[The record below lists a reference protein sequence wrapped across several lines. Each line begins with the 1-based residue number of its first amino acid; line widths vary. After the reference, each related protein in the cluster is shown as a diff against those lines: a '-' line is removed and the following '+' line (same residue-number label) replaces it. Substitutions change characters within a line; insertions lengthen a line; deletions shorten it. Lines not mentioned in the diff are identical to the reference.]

1 MQECVKKK
9 YARTCTIIYYLMRYT
24 IRKPEEGNGRRRFS
38 PGIRLKL
45 IGFLLPLVFLLVV
58 SVAVVVMQITES
70 AIRRD
75 LLQRGVAIS
84 RVVAYSAGYSL
95 LSGDRLALDSLTAET
110 RHSASDIEFVA
121 IRDTG
126 GVILAHSRI
135 DERGKEYT
143 TPDRSTSLGTFLE
156 TEADEVSR
164 GGRNQIEFTTPILF
178 AGKRVGTAS
187 VGLSKESLLSAQ
199 RSIERSIIIAASV
212 LLGISLLGT
221 LAIASLIT
229 TPVKKLSSG
238 VNELASG
245 ETFHPIRV
253 RSGDEL
259 GELTRNFNRMAETIL
274 TQQNRLS
281 KYAKELE
288 EAYVGMVRVIAASM
302 DARDPYT
309 LGHSTRVAHI
319 SCEFGR
325 RLGFSEEELEHL
337 EKACLFHDV
346 GKIRTPDDI
355 LLKKQSLSHPE
366 FEEMRSHPADGE
378 EILKM
383 ASSLHRYIPVVRAH
397 HEWYDG
403 NGYPD
408 GKRGSEIPIHAQI
421 IALVDAFD
429 AMTTTRPYRKKLSPR
444 KAVEEILRGR
454 GTQFS
459 PMLTDAFVEMVKDM
473 PAPETEEWK
482 GMAL

>member
-1 MQECVKKK
+1 
-9 YARTCTIIYYLMRYT
+9 MRYT
-24 IRKPEEGNGRRRFS
+24 IRKPEERNGRRRFS

-45 IGFLLPLVFLLVV
+45 ILFLLPLVFLLVV
-58 SVAVVVMQITES
+58 SVAVAVMKITDS

-84 RVVAYSAGYSL
+84 RVVAFSAGYSL

-110 RHSASDIEFVA
+110 RNSASDIEFVA

-126 GVILAHSRI
+126 NVILAHSRV
-135 DERGKEYT
+135 DERGKEYKP
-143 TPDRSTSLGTFLE
+143 PDRSISLGTFLE

-164 GGRNQIEFTTPILF
+164 EGRDRIEFTTPILF
-178 AGKRVGTAS
+178 AGKRVGTAL
-187 VGLSKESLLSAQ
+187 VALSKESLISAQ
-199 RSIERSIIIAASV
+199 RSVERSIAIAASV
-212 LLGISLLGT
+212 LLGVALLGT
-221 LAIASLIT
+221 LVLASLIT
-229 TPVKKLSSG
+229 TPVKRLSSG
-238 VNELASG
+238 VNELAGG
-245 ETFHPIRV
+245 ETFHPIPV
-253 RSGDEL
+253 RGGDEL

-274 TQQNRLS
+274 AQQNRLS

-288 EAYVGMVRVIAASM
+288 EAYVGMVRVIAASI

-309 LGHSTRVAHI
+309 AGHSARVARI
-319 SCEFGR
+319 SCELGR
-325 RLGFSEEELEHL
+325 RLGFPTEELDHL

-366 FEEMRSHPADGE
+366 FEEMQSHPHDGA

-383 ASSLHRYIPVVRAH
+383 APSLHRYIPVVRAH
-397 HEWYDG
+397 HEWYNG
-403 NGYPD
+403 SGYPD
-408 GKRGSEIPIHAQI
+408 GKRESEIPIHAQI

-429 AMTTTRPYRKKLSPR
+429 AMTTTRPYRKGLSPGE
-444 KAVEEILRGR
+444 AVEEILRYR

-459 PMLTDAFVEMVKDM
+459 PMLTDAFVRMVKDM
-473 PAPETEEWK
+473 PTPETEEWK
-482 GMAL
+482 GVAL